1 MSFTFIWVA
10 LIIAVIDWIAVV
22 KRWKRLEYIAKPGV
36 MIALLV
42 WVWGVNGFSGPMIW
56 FALGLVF
63 SLFGDI
69 FLMLP
74 REQFIAGLISFLL
87 AHIAYLVG
95 FLQTTPP
102 LNIVSLILAVLV
114 GIAATRIYRSIGAG
128 LADSG
133 NQALRPPM
141 LIYTIVISLMLWS
154 ALLTLVGKEWLP
166 VQALL
171 AAGGALLF
179 FLSDTFLAWNK
190 FVSPIRHGKLLVI
203 ITYHLGQ
210 VMIILGAGLHYI
222 AIS

>member
-1 MSFTFIWVA
+1 MAFTFIWVA
-10 LIIAVIDWIAVV
+10 LIIAAIDWIAVA
-22 KRWKRLEYIAKPGV
+22 KSWKPLEYIAKPGV
-36 MIALLV
+36 MVALLV
-42 WVWGVNGFSGPMIW
+42 WVWAINGYSGPMLW

-95 FLQTTPP
+95 FFQTTPP

-114 GIAATRIYRSIGAG
+114 GITAFRIYRSIAAG
-128 LADSG
+128 LATSG
-133 NQALRPPM
+133 NQALRPPV

-210 VMIILGAGLHYI
+210 IMIILGAGLHYT